1 MSRAGSHPT
10 TAGIPIEQ
18 APLWVLGLVALA
30 IWLLAFPAVIG
41 LLAGCGLWHGARLG
55 PAIAAALLAI
65 GLTAGLAM
73 QKSWRRPSPG
83 ALGDDRPFF
92 VRLSGWLL
100 GLVLYPNL
108 MMGLVLLFRQ
118 GPPPDYR
125 TIVMIGF
132 VLSIV
137 QGILA
142 LTRRRGS

>member
-1 MSRAGSHPT
+1 M
-10 TAGIPIEQ
+10 PIEQ

-30 IWLLAFPAVIG
+30 IWLLAFPAIVG
-41 LLAGCGLWHGARLG
+41 LLAGVGLWHGARLG
-55 PAIAAALLAI
+55 PAIAAALLAV

-73 QKSWRRPSPG
+73 QKSWRRTPPS

-92 VRLSGWLL
+92 VRLSGWVL

-108 MMGLVLLFRQ
+108 MMGLVLLFRK

-125 TIVMIGF
+125 SVVMIGF

-137 QGILA
+137 QGIVA